1 MANYMKTTKLST
13 YKRKTNIIYFLF
25 ALPGVVYLIINNFI
39 PMVMGFIISFK
50 NVNFSVG
57 ILKSEWNNFENF
69 KYLFQTSDAWIITRN
84 TILYNLAII
93 FLSTIVAVLIALLLN
108 EVKNK
113 YFFKYYQGI
122 ILFPHLISMLIV
134 SYLVYAFLS
143 SQTGFVNNT
152 ILEFLGISPIS
163 WYNEPKYWPFILT
176 YVGCWKN
183 FGFQSLIFY
192 AAIANI
198 DPEIYEAAET
208 DGASRLYQAIKITMP
223 LIKSTIAIMILL
235 NIGKIFSS
243 DFGLFYQVPMDSG
256 ALYSTTNVIDT
267 YVYRALL
274 ESGNISMASA
284 ACLYQSVVGCLV
296 FCCAN
301 LAVKAFS
308 PDDAL
313 F

>member
-1 MANYMKTTKLST
+1 MKNTNLTT
-13 YKRKTNIIYFLF
+13 YKKRANTVYLLF
-25 ALPGVVYLIINNFI
+25 ALPGIAYLVINNFVPI
-39 PMVMGFIISFK
+39 VMGFIIGFK
-50 NVNFSVG
+50 NINFRLG
-57 ILKSEWNNFENF
+57 ILKSPWNGLDNF

-84 TILYNLAII
+84 TILYNLALI
-93 FLSTIVAVLIALLLN
+93 FLSTAVAVLIALLLN

-113 YFFKYYQGI
+113 LLFKFYQGV

-152 ILEFLGISPIS
+152 ILEFFGVSPIS
-163 WYNEPKYWPFILT
+163 WYNEPGYWPYILI
-176 YVGCWKN
+176 YVSCWKN
-183 FGFQSLIFY
+183 FGFLSLIFY

-198 DPEIYEAAET
+198 DPEIYDAAET
-208 DGASRLYQAIKITMP
+208 DGATRWQRATKITLP
-223 LIKSTIAIMILL
+223 LIKSTIAVMVLL
-235 NIGKIFSS
+235 NIGKIFSA

-256 ALYSTTNVIDT
+256 ALYSVTNVIDT

-274 ESGNISMASA
+274 KSGNIGMASA
-284 ACLYQSVVGCLV
+284 ACLYQSVVGCVV
-296 FCCAN
+296 FCLAN
-301 LAVKAFS
+301 LAVKSFS